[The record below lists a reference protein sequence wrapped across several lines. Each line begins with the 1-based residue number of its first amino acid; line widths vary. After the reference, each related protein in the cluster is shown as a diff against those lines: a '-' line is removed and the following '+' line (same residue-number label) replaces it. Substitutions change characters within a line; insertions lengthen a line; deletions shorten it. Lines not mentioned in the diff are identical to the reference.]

1 MKYFTIS
8 ELCNSVTAVKF
19 GIDNT
24 PGREVTDSL
33 TALVNNILDPLR
45 ERYGKPI
52 KVTSGYRSPK
62 LNRVVRGAPNSQHMV
77 GEAVDIT
84 CDDN

>member
-1 MKYFTIS
+1 MKYFTIA

-19 GIDNT
+19 CIYNT
-24 PGREVTDSL
+24 PGREVTDRL
-33 TALVNNILDPLR
+33 TDLINNILDPLR

-62 LNRVVRGAPNSQHMV
+62 LNRV
-77 GEAVDIT
+77 
-84 CDDN
+84 